1 VKVSEVMEAL
11 FPKSEDGSD
20 ALPFHAVRAE
30 LGLWHEGA
38 LVSPTDL
45 ETMRRLRPVIV
56 KPVRPRTK
64 KTEDTV
70 ASAE

>member
-1 VKVSEVMEAL
+1 MKVSEVMEAL